1 MSVYDAYKGVIVF
14 CRIREGSVK
23 PGTTIRMMATGAEA
37 DVVEVGYFGAGQFI
51 PCDELEAGMV
61 GYITASLKNVKETR
75 VGDTITEAKRPC
87 DAPLP
92 GYKKVNPMVYCG
104 LYPTDGAKYPD
115 LRDALE
121 KLQLND
127 AALQFEPETSIA
139 LGFGFRCG
147 FLGLLHLEVIQERLE
162 REFNLDLVTT
172 APGVVYR
179 VHKTDGTMIELTN
192 PSNLPDPS
200 EIEYME
206 EPMVAAE
213 IMVTSEYVGAIM
225 DLCQE
230 RRGIYKSME
239 YIGKSGDAS
248 KAEEVGRQIGMYL
261 KKLGFNLDFAPVADI
276 NTNPQNIVIGDRSY
290 GSDPSLVAEM
300 VSAQLDGMHDS
311 GITGTL
317 KHFPGHGDTKD
328 DTHSGYVSIEK
339 TWDELKV
346 CELIPFTASLPK
358 TDMVMVSHITAVNVT
373 NDNLPSSMSEMMI
386 TEKLRNELGYD
397 GVVITD
403 AMAMGAVAD
412 NYTSA
417 EAAVTAVKA
426 GVDIVL
432 MPQNLDEAFNG
443 VMNAI
448 TDGEISMA
456 RLDESVLRILKM
468 KAKYKLI

>member
-1 MSVYDAYKGVIVF
+1 M
-14 CRIREGSVK
+14 
-23 PGTTIRMMATGAEA
+23 
-37 DVVEVGYFGAGQFI
+37 
-51 PCDELEAGMV
+51 
-61 GYITASLKNVKETR
+61 
-75 VGDTITEAKRPC
+75 
-87 DAPLP
+87 
-92 GYKKVNPMVYCG
+92 
-104 LYPTDGAKYPD
+104 
-115 LRDALE
+115 
-121 KLQLND
+121 
-127 AALQFEPETSIA
+127 
-139 LGFGFRCG
+139 
-147 FLGLLHLEVIQERLE
+147 
-162 REFNLDLVTT
+162 
-172 APGVVYR
+172 
-179 VHKTDGTMIELTN
+179 
-192 PSNLPDPS
+192 
-200 EIEYME
+200 
-206 EPMVAAE
+206 
-213 IMVTSEYVGAIM
+213 
-225 DLCQE
+225 
-230 RRGIYKSME
+230 
-239 YIGKSGDAS
+239 
-248 KAEEVGRQIGMYL
+248 
-261 KKLGFNLDFAPVADI
+261 
-276 NTNPQNIVIGDRSY
+276 
-290 GSDPSLVAEM
+290 
-300 VSAQLDGMHDS
+300 
-311 GITGTL
+311 
-317 KHFPGHGDTKD
+317 
-328 DTHSGYVSIEK
+328 SIEK